1 MHWFGWEFFGSDWY
15 RSFQMKILQKTSTDS
30 YSYYGVKFLF
40 INRFVTLQA
49 FSSAGE
55 TFGKERLT
63 LSVLFLFFSPLFR
76 SNYLILKVEFFM
88 RRSCWPR
95 AKIPG
100 GKKSILHA
108 ILLPELLVWLE
119 IYFKVILGKAM
130 ILSLLG
136 KSTRKMLVL
145 GCPLKYITYPLQ
157 VLTVLPTSKKHRWY
171 LTNLIRISWFG
182 TKACKGT
189 LPWSVS
195 LQ

>member
-1 MHWFGWEFFGSDWY
+1 MGVFWVWLIQEFSDENTAKNIYW
-15 RSFQMKILQKTSTDS
+15 
-30 YSYYGVKFLF
+30 FLF
-40 INRFVTLQA
+40 LLWCQIFIHQQICYPASIFKCRQNFWKRKVNTISA
-49 FSSAGE
+49 FS
-55 TFGKERLT
+55 
-63 LSVLFLFFSPLFR
+63 FFSPLFR

-88 RRSCWPR
+88 RSCWPR

-157 VLTVLPTSKKHRWY
+157 VLTVLPTSRKHRWY